1 MNNPQLYIPR
11 WRLVCV
17 LLLVWMV
24 ALLSPHPVIAQGA
37 VMANPT
43 PTPTPT
49 PLPPPVPP
57 TVLAPADGSLAT
69 IVNAPPLAMPALLW
83 TQPESA
89 NIYHFQISDAPGF
102 STLLIESDTYATTY
116 TPTAIWQ
123 DGFYYWRV
131 RGSKRRQQGDRMGRV
146 L

>member
-1 MNNPQLYIPR
+1 
-11 WRLVCV
+11 
-17 LLLVWMV
+17 
-24 ALLSPHPVIAQGA
+24 
-37 VMANPT
+37 MANPT

-131 RGSKRRQQGDRMGRV
+131 RAGRKEGNKATV
-146 L
+146 WGEYSDIFSLEKLEQRPR